1 VDETA
6 DADADAGAYL
16 TNEAFLY
23 RLAGPLPSGDAV
35 EVEDCYSLDVV
46 RVPVRNVHERGLRVV
61 TPAAARSGETTPF
74 ESRQERSRIASISPA
89 AAWPP
94 KA

>member
-6 DADADAGAYL
+6 DVDAGAYL
-16 TNEAFLY
+16 TDGVFLY
-23 RLAGPLPSGDAV
+23 RLVGPLASEGVV
-35 EVEDCYSLDVV
+35 EVEDCYSLDVA
-46 RVPVRNVHERGLRVV
+46 RVPVRNVQERGLRVV